1 MMNNKSKRKIF
12 IVGGG
17 PGGLATAMLLAHRGF
32 SVELFEKNSVVGGR
46 NAHIDVNGFKFDI
59 GPTFLMMKFLLDKL
73 FEQVG
78 LNINDYMQ
86 FIKLD
91 PMYRLQFADKHILMS
106 SDREKTK
113 AEIERVFPGLSS
125 GYDKFMSKEEARFK
139 RLLPCLQ
146 KDYPTLISL
155 MSKRNIKALPYLSL
169 GQSVFDVLKSYF
181 QNDDLSLLFSF
192 QSKYLG
198 MSAWDCPGGFSMLS
212 YIEHAYGVYHVMG
225 GLSEISASI
234 AKAAQSFGAQFHLN
248 TPVKQ
253 LIVKNKKVIGV
264 ETNDGQFFADE
275 VVVNADFAYAMD
287 QLTPKNSLKKYAPK
301 KLEKL
306 KYSCSTFMLYLCLD
320 KIFDSEHHTIVFAG
334 NYKKNVD
341 DVFKNETLSDDFSF
355 YVRNASINDPSLAPK
370 GQSSLYVLVPVPN
383 CDAQVDWET
392 TQQHYRELVLNAI
405 EERMQFKNLKQHI
418 INERIFTPDTW
429 EKDLNIY
436 KGATFNLS
444 HNLGQLA
451 YFRPRNKFE
460 ELDQCYIVGGGT
472 HPGSG
477 LPTILQSSI
486 IASNLISKKHN
497 VDYPSEEL
505 TV

>member
-1 MMNNKSKRKIF
+1 MKNKKKVL

-17 PGGLATAMLLAHRGF
+17 PGGLAASMLLAHRGF

-46 NAHIDVNGFKFDI
+46 NAHIDLDGFKFDI
-59 GPTFLMMKFLLDKL
+59 GPTFLMMKFLLDNL

-78 LNINDYMQ
+78 LDINDYMK

-91 PMYRLQFADKHILMS
+91 PMYKLQFADKQILMS
-106 SDREKTK
+106 SNREKTK
-113 AEIERVFPGLSS
+113 AEIERVFPGLSK

-225 GLSEISASI
+225 GLSEISASM
-234 AKAAQSFGAQFHLN
+234 AKAAQSLGANFHLN

-253 LIVKNKKVIGV
+253 LIVKGKKVIGV
-264 ETNDGQFFADE
+264 ETEDEKIFADE
-275 VVVNADFAYAMD
+275 VIVNADFAYAMD
-287 QLTPKNSLKKYAPK
+287 KLVPKNTLKKYTPK
-301 KLEKL
+301 KLEKM

-320 KIFDSEHHTIVFAG
+320 KIFPSEHHTIVFAK

-355 YVRNASINDPSLAPK
+355 YVRNASVNDPSLAPK
-370 GQSSLYVLVPVPN
+370 NQSSLYVLVPVPN

-392 TQQHYRELVLNAI
+392 TQHHYRNLVLDMI
-405 EERMQFKNLKQHI
+405 EERMQFKNLRQHI
-418 INERIFTPDTW
+418 INERIFTPNTW
-429 EKDLNIY
+429 EQDLNVY

-460 ELDQCYIVGGGT
+460 EFDQCYIVGGGT

-497 VDYPSEEL
+497 INYICEEL
-505 TV
+505 TA